1 MSLYKRDFSTLVLL
15 RTLIDELFNLEIFVD
30 LGSIIRDVLELL
42 QVVCKYG

>member
-1 MSLYKRDFSTLVLL
+1 MSIYKRGFSTLVLL
-15 RTLIDELFNLEIFVD
+15 RTLIDELLNLEIFVD